1 MSKAPAI
8 TKNEKVSTFD
18 DFNMIDQESYDR
30 LKQSLDA
37 TESAIEQIQK
47 QLADIRQ
54 NEHINSIE
62 DPCSSWDELIAK
74 QTSLIKRK
82 SELESEL
89 RQSKVG
95 IIAKD
100 DNVVS
105 INDSVMLN
113 LEYSDGDTEVVCKKI
128 VRRDP
133 DITKNEISKASD
145 IGAAILGRRIG
156 ELVVTKIKSSGLIL
170 KIKILSKV

>member
-1 MSKAPAI
+1 MSKAQAI
-8 TKNEKVSTFD
+8 TKNEAKSTSN
-18 DFNMIDQESYDR
+18 DFNIIDQESYDR
-30 LKQSLDA
+30 LKQTLEA

-47 QLADIRQ
+47 QLADIRE

-74 QTSLIKRK
+74 QSNLIKRK
-82 SELESEL
+82 TELESEL

-95 IIAKD
+95 IIEKD
-100 DNVVS
+100 DNIVS
-105 INDSVMLN
+105 LNDTVMLN

-133 DITKNEISKASD
+133 DITKGEISKASD
-145 IGAAILGRRIG
+145 IGTAVLGRRIG
-156 ELVVTKIKSSGLIL
+156 ELVITKIKSSGLIL

>member
-1 MSKAPAI
+1 MSKVSI
-8 TKNEKVSTFD
+8 EKASVTYETD
-18 DFNMIDQESYDR
+18 YVIDQETYDR
-30 LKQSLDA
+30 LKSSLKE
-37 TESAIEQIQK
+37 TELAIEQLQN
-47 QLADIRQ
+47 QLEVIRA

-62 DPCSSWDELIAK
+62 DPCSSWDEIIAK
-74 QTSLIKRK
+74 KTSLNAKK
-82 SELESEL
+82 AKLESEL
-89 RQSKVG
+89 RRSKVG
-95 IIAKD
+95 IIEKD

-145 IGAAILGRRIG
+145 IGAAILGKKIG

-170 KIKILSKV
+170 QIKILSKV